1 MFDTRAVIS
10 TTNKSDEI
18 KCDLCGKKMIFK
30 NLYRHYNVVHNQTY
44 RKQEKQKTGPKKK
57 KNNEK
62 DNDKKKPFFFVVVL
76 FIIFLVRKKK
86 GEFIYVNRE
95 VTKFQRRLAILN
107 YFKTVHLKQYIY
119 VTHMSLN

>member
-18 KCDLCGKKMIFK
+18 KCDLCGRKMIFK

-57 KNNEK
+57 KDNKK
-62 DNDKKKPFFFVVVL
+62 DNDKKKRGGVG
-76 FIIFLVRKKK
+76 KKK
-86 GEFIYVNRE
+86 RGNLFTSME
-95 VTKFQRRLAILN
+95 KLLN
-107 YFKTVHLKQYIY
+107 SSGV
-119 VTHMSLN
+119 

>member
-62 DNDKKKPFFFVVVL
+62 DNDKKKGVE
-76 FIIFLVRKKK
+76 LVRKKK
-86 GEFIYVNRE
+86 VLYHFC
-95 VTKFQRRLAILN
+95 QRLQRPP
-107 YFKTVHLKQYIY
+107 
-119 VTHMSLN
+119 

>member
-18 KCDLCGKKMIFK
+18 KCDLCGRKMIFK

-57 KNNEK
+57 KDNEK
-62 DNDKKKPFFFVVVL
+62 DNDKKRGVGG
-76 FIIFLVRKKK
+76 KKK
-86 GEFIYVNRE
+86 IGRIYLR
-95 VTKFQRRLAILN
+95 Q
-107 YFKTVHLKQYIY
+107 
-119 VTHMSLN
+119 

>member
-18 KCDLCGKKMIFK
+18 KCDLCGRKMIFK

-57 KNNEK
+57 KDNEK
-62 DNDKKKPFFFVVVL
+62 DNDKKKGVQV
-76 FIIFLVRKKK
+76 VRKKK
-86 GEFIYVNRE
+86 GGIYLRQ
-95 VTKFQRRLAILN
+95 QRS
-107 YFKTVHLKQYIY
+107 Y
-119 VTHMSLN
+119 